1 MTPSQQTPLI
11 RQIVFVLA
19 ALVVIIAGMREAAEL
34 VNPFLLSLFIA
45 IITAPPY
52 FYLCRRGWPNAL
64 ALLAVL
70 SAVVLAT
77 VGIASLLAGSLASFT
92 RDLPQYSATL
102 ESQTRGLLDWLEVHG
117 VEVPKTE
124 MSEIVSP
131 GTALRL
137 VSNLMNGLGSTLGN
151 GFLIFITV
159 LFLLFEARSFQIKL
173 KCLASSRGHDL
184 DTLYGIGEKINRY
197 LAIKTMTSLA
207 TGLLIG
213 LLLWLLSVPYPVL
226 WGTLAFLLNY
236 IPTIGSILAGIPV
249 VLLSLVVGGPSL
261 ATWVVVVYLVVNNL
275 IGSFLEPRFMGSRL
289 GLSPLIVLLSMIF
302 WGWVLGPVG
311 MFLSVPITMT
321 LKIALEGTPETRGIA
336 MLMGPAPT
344 PEEAEAWSRLC
355 RRD

>member
-1 MTPSQQTPLI
+1 MSTQQTPLI
-11 RQIVFVLA
+11 RQIIFILA
-19 ALVVIIAGMREAAEL
+19 ALVVVIAGMREAAEL

-52 FYLCRRGWPNAL
+52 FYLCRRGWPNWL

-70 SAVVLAT
+70 TSVILAT
-77 VGIASLLAGSLASFT
+77 VGIASLLAGSLANFS
-92 RDLPQYSATL
+92 RDLPQYTAQLKGQTL
-102 ESQTRGLLDWLEVHG
+102 GLLDWLSVHG
-117 VEVPKTE
+117 IQVPTNE
-124 MSEIVSP
+124 LGSIIEP

-159 LFLLFEARSFQIKL
+159 LFLLFEARGFQLKL

-184 DTLYGIGEKINRY
+184 ATLYQIGDKINRY
-197 LAIKTMTSLA
+197 LAIKTITSLA

-213 LLLWLLSVPYPVL
+213 FFLWLLDVPYPVL

-236 IPTIGSILAGIPV
+236 IPTIGSILAGIPT
-249 VLLSLVVGGPSL
+249 VLLSLVIGGPGL
-261 ATWVVVVYLVVNNL
+261 ALWVVGVYLIVNNL
-275 IGSFLEPRFMGSRL
+275 IGSILEPRFMGSRL

-321 LKIALEGTPETRGIA
+321 LKIALEGMPETRAIA

-344 PEEAEAWSRLC
+344 AQEMADWKQGCKVE
-355 RRD
+355 